1 MAQKRTTV
9 HNDAPVSRQI
19 GRASADG
26 DGTPATG
33 SRTEEPVGAARD
45 SGGAEATGSARSV
58 EGAGSAEAAS
68 TAGTAIA
75 ALLSSEADE
84 APPAAGSLKA
94 VLATEYFLDGL
105 SKVEIGRRHALS
117 RFQVARLLD
126 EARDE
131 GIVRIQIVDPSAAG
145 RDAAPLAQKLG
156 ISSVTVATA
165 RPGESMRAAI
175 ARQVARLLPTR
186 LREGGRLGVAWSRT
200 LMHLPDFLDDLPAAD
215 IVQLVGPLSA
225 PGYSTAQSSA
235 LVHTLGAHTGGQ
247 LWALPT
253 PLIVDSAQVAASLRS
268 MEEVRTALDAA
279 DTLDVAVVSIGAWS
293 AGASTLWARL
303 GADEQRR
310 AQDAGIVAEIC
321 GIMLGGT
328 GAVWH
333 SSMED
338 RVIGVRPDQLRRA
351 RVIAAAPAVGRPEA
365 VIAAARSGM
374 VDDIVLAPELAD
386 QVAALLD

>member
-1 MAQKRTTV
+1 MGPSETSAQ
-9 HNDAPVSRQI
+9 
-19 GRASADG
+19 
-26 DGTPATG
+26 G
-33 SRTEEPVGAARD
+33 SSTQ
-45 SGGAEATGSARSV
+45 GS
-58 EGAGSAEAAS
+58 GAGPGAPDD
-68 TAGTAIA
+68 G
-75 ALLSSEADE
+75 ALKVA
-84 APPAAGSLKA
+84 
-94 VLATEYFLDGL
+94 LATQHYLEGI
-105 SKVEIGRRHALS
+105 SKVELARRHGLS
-117 RFQVARLLD
+117 RFQVARLLE

-131 GIVRIQIVDPSAAG
+131 GIVRIEIVDPMAAG
-145 RDAAPLAQKLG
+145 RELAPLAAQLG

-175 ARQVARLLPTR
+175 ARQVARLLPLH

-200 LMHLPDFLDDLPAAD
+200 LLHLPDSLGVLPPAD

-235 LVHTLGAHTGGQ
+235 LVHALGLHTGGQ
-247 LWALPT
+247 VWALPT

-279 DTLDVAVVSIGAWS
+279 DSLDVAMVSVGAWS

-303 GADEQRR
+303 RPDEQQR
-310 AQDAGIVAEIC
+310 AQDAGVVAEVC
-321 GIMLGGT
+321 GILLDGS

-333 SSMED
+333 SAMED
-338 RVIGVRPDQLRRA
+338 RVIGVRADQLRRA

-365 VIAAARSGM
+365 VIAAARSGL